1 MDQLNHQQVIA
12 KTAISEKF
20 DIFGNLLDCVF
31 VIPRKITGNTNNTNG
46 ENGRLVGIPE
56 SLKV

>member
-1 MDQLNHQQVIA
+1 MDMTKA
-12 KTAISEKF
+12 RKKF
-20 DIFGNLLDCVF
+20 DATF
-31 VIPRKITGNTNNTNG
+31 NTNG